1 MMVSACEEKETNMLC
16 LRLPR
21 SRHDLTGDSGALMQ
35 DLGYAKLANLPPV
48 NGLCKFL
55 NFLPA
60 FHLCFALTW
69 FFPLHPDSS
78 FVPPLVYAVLG
89 SSLHSAIGPV
99 AVVSLVLGNLLV
111 VYYDPTI
118 SKTSASGV
126 VTTSTNPLYYD
137 LAITATFFA
146 GAIQMAMGIFR

>member
-1 MMVSACEEKETNMLC
+1 MN
-16 LRLPR
+16 P
-21 SRHDLTGDSGALMQ
+21 
-35 DLGYAKLANLPPV
+35 
-48 NGLCKFL
+48 
-55 NFLPA
+55 LPA
-60 FHLCFALTW
+60 FNLYFALTY
-69 FFPLHPDSS
+69 FFPLHSDSS

-89 SSLHSAIGPV
+89 SSMHIAIGPV
-99 AVVSLVLGNLLV
+99 AVVSLVLGNLLI

-118 SKTSASGV
+118 SKTSSSGV